1 MALGLIYV
9 KITGP
14 YWNLV
19 TAGDITYL
27 ELYQHI
33 QKLDEYIGNICK
45 KKQQNCLQLLM
56 TCLGMW
62 RSILIMLKNDFISK

>member
-14 YWNLV
+14 YQNLV

-45 KKQQNCLQLLM
+45 KKTTELL
-56 TCLGMW
+56 TITDDLSW
-62 RSILIMLKNDFISK
+62 HVEEYSNYVKE